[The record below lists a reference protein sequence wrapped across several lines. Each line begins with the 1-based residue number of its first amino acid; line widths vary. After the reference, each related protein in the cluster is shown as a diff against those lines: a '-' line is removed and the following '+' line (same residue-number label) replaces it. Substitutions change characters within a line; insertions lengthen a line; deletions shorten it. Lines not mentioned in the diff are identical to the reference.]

1 MKLKVPLLKQKYK
14 TGCGLAAMSM
24 VYKYFGREVS
34 EEEISKEIGGLTKWG
49 SFMAEHA
56 LMARKLGFKVTCHSY
71 NLGYFDPSDVRS
83 SRKDLIRKIKASIK
97 KEKMIYKKRML
108 NSLLKV
114 LESDIKFE
122 MRIPS
127 LNIIKRFLDQK
138 LPVVITVKSA
148 VFFER
153 KKDLKSGHYIVL
165 TGYDNDKFYCNDPKS
180 GKSKTISADKLI
192 FALSN
197 NVFDSSAYLL
207 VIEPSNY

>member
-14 TGCGLAAMSM
+14 AGCGLAAMSM
-24 VYKYFGREVS
+24 VYKYFGKEIS

-49 SFMAEHA
+49 SFVVEHA
-56 LMARKLGFKVTCHSY
+56 LMARKLGFKVICHSY
-71 NLGYFDPSDVRS
+71 NLEYFDPSDAKL
-83 SRKDLIRKIKASIK
+83 SRKGLIKKTKALIK
-97 KEKMIYKKRML
+97 KEKRAYKKRML

-127 LNIIKRFLDQK
+127 LSIIKKFLDQK

-148 VFFER
+148 VFFEK

-180 GKSKTISADKLI
+180 GKAKTISADKLI

-197 NVFDSSAYLL
+197 NAFYSSAYLI
-207 VIEPSNY
+207 VIKLTS